1 MRAVYYAVFHP
12 YKLVKDTRTGGCSV
26 GVHVKQGEG
35 VSSRAHAISYS
46 GETGN
51 QPLIIYLQASLV
63 EVRLS

>member
-35 VSSRAHAISYS
+35 VSSRAHAKLLQW
-46 GETGN
+46 GN
-51 QPLIIYLQASLV
+51 RQPAPHHLFASFPC
-63 EVRLS
+63 